1 MNLSIS
7 SKLLLNSNTHIPIMG
22 LGTYE
27 SASGKITQNAVIDAL
42 DAGYL
47 HVDTAKVYGNEKDI
61 GKVFQ
66 EKKIANENIFLTTK
80 LWNSDQ
86 GYKNTLKAYEKS
98 IALLNVNYLDLF
110 LIHWPVKGKRLDSWK
125 AMEELY
131 EKGKIKAIGVSNFTI
146 KHLTELIENASII
159 PAINQVEFSPYL
171 FQIDLLE
178 FCRDNKIQLETYS
191 PLTRGQKLNDHKLV
205 EIAHKYSKSPA
216 QILIRWA
223 IQHNLVVIPKSINK
237 SRIIE
242 NANIFDFKISN
253 EDMHIMNEFNEG
265 LRTCWDPTKID

>member
-1 MNLSIS
+1 MLSIS
-7 SKLLLNSNTHIPIMG
+7 SKLSLNSNTQIPIMG

-66 EKKIANENIFLTTK
+66 EKKIADEYIFLTTK

-171 FQIDLLE
+171 FQIDLLN

-191 PLTRGQKLNDHKLV
+191 PLTRGQKLNDPKLV

-223 IQHNLVVIPKSINK
+223 IQHSLIVIPKSINK